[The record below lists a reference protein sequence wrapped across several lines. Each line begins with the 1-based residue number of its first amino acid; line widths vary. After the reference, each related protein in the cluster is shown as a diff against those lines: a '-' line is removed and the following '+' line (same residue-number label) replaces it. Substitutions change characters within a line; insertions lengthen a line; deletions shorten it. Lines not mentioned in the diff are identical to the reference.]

1 MRHGIETEA
10 GSNGRSWNRN
20 KSKRNQI
27 AMELN
32 VFHFNSIV
40 LSYGVHKSK
49 RKFRFGFDLAQYF
62 PHKAKLHSFFVIWLF
77 LGGDGE
83 HNTHTKN
90 TQKTMK
96 VCNETCI
103 ETKELKIKM
112 FKSFFCPS
120 IFNRT
125 RFVWVASD
133 DLYTGSALPV
143 WLYLTEYLHFY
154 H

>member
-1 MRHGIETEA
+1 MRHGIEAEA

-40 LSYGVHKSK
+40 LSYGAHKSK

-77 LGGDGE
+77 LGEIG
-83 HNTHTKN
+83 NTTHRKKMRRR
-90 TQKTMK
+90 QWRFAMK
-96 VCNETCI
+96 HASKQRNW
-103 ETKELKIKM
+103 KLKCSNP
-112 FKSFFCPS
+112 SFVHPFLTVSASLGSRQMLHVPGRYCRFCC
-120 IFNRT
+120 T
-125 RFVWVASD
+125 
-133 DLYTGSALPV
+133 
-143 WLYLTEYLHFY
+143 
-154 H
+154 

>member
-83 HNTHTKN
+83 HNTHTHKIRRRQWRFEMKHASKQKN
-90 TQKTMK
+90 WK
-96 VCNETCI
+96 
-103 ETKELKIKM
+103 LKCSNP
-112 FKSFFCPS
+112 SFVHPFLTVRALFGSRQMIYIPG
-120 IFNRT
+120 RHY
-125 RFVWVASD
+125 RFGC
-133 DLYTGSALPV
+133 T
-143 WLYLTEYLHFY
+143 
-154 H
+154 

>member
-1 MRHGIETEA
+1 MRHGIEAEA

-40 LSYGVHKSK
+40 LSYGAHKSK

-77 LGGDGE
+77 LGE
-83 HNTHTKN
+83 MVNTTHRKKN
-90 TQKTMK
+90 AQKTMK

-120 IFNRT
+120 IFNRK
-125 RFVWVASD
+125 RLAWVASNA
-133 DLYTGSALPV
+133 LCTGSVLSV
-143 WLYLTEYLHFY
+143 LLYLTEYLHFY